1 MRGEKAWEAYQMQ
14 GLRKGLEYIPV
25 VSDPGRE
32 LHMPEVQTGDTEST
46 PCLDFLMSISGYMEL
61 MAAGA
66 ALLLVAQLVTAL

>member
-14 GLRKGLEYIPV
+14 GLRKGLEYIPI

-46 PCLDFLMSISGYMEL
+46 PLMDFLMSLSGYMEM

-66 ALLLVAQLVTAL
+66 ALLLVAQLVTVL